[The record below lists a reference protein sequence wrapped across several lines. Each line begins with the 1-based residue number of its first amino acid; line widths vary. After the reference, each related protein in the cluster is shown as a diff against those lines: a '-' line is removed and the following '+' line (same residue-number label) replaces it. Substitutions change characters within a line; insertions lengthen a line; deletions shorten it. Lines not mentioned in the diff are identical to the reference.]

1 MKGDKR
7 SYKQENTLSINMGRK
22 SIYLFN
28 LSDRDNPIE
37 LAFQPKYGDI
47 NTYTWFGDGYIMLAF
62 NEGYFVVIST
72 RKRYF
77 YGHKIYLFLDMKE
90 IGQELFSSKFYSSL
104 KDISYSSGLQK
115 AAICGDNS
123 IKVLEAG
130 NWKVPTVLF
139 LYLQCQERFGNF
151 CAR

>member
-28 LSDRDNPIE
+28 LSDKDNPIE
-37 LAFQPKYGDI
+37 LAFQQKYGDI

-72 RKRYF
+72 RMNITPILLNRCR
-77 YGHKIYLFLDMKE
+77 HERNWSRALFL
-90 IGQELFSSKFYSSL
+90 
-104 KDISYSSGLQK
+104 
-115 AAICGDNS
+115 
-123 IKVLEAG
+123 
-130 NWKVPTVLF
+130 
-139 LYLQCQERFGNF
+139 
-151 CAR
+151 